1 MGSEYFI
8 DEPHV
13 ALCDGKVAELLDAD
27 DGAMGGGLQKEK
39 YSDPIFQR
47 GTYVREQIKR
57 IVWFSSLIAT

>member
-27 DGAMGGGLQKEK
+27 DGAMRGGSQKEI
-39 YSDPIFQR
+39 YSDP
-47 GTYVREQIKR
+47 
-57 IVWFSSLIAT
+57 FSKGGRFCESKLGESFGEVV

>member
-27 DGAMGGGLQKEK
+27 DGAMRGDSQKEM
-39 YSDPIFQR
+39 YSDPFSK
-47 GTYVREQIKR
+47 GGALVREQIGR
-57 IVWFSSLIAT
+57 IVW